1 MCTEKSTEKPAD
13 MMRQIMDT
21 KSKLTESTDM
31 QPSTPTN
38 IEMIMRQMRNT
49 ACKVCTIGLT
59 TWEHYVILVILY
71 RIIQG
76 HSLSTYGDIEQ

>member
-21 KSKLTESTDM
+21 KSKLIDSTDM
-31 QPSTPTN
+31 QPNTPRY

-49 ACKVCTIGLT
+49 ACKKGWST
-59 TWEHYVILVILY
+59 
-71 RIIQG
+71 RIFSYYLETFSSKMQG
-76 HSLSTYGDIEQ
+76 HSFSLSTYGNIEQ